1 MWSLSDMMAQ
11 WLECEI
17 TDRKVRGSNPT
28 SASRISLYR
37 LGQPGSIPALM
48 LPSGGMAVRRRSNA
62 TAERSF
68 PLTCKR
74 EGHISMLELGYC
86 APEVTDFHPTC
97 CFCPALSGQQE
108 VGCAPLHLTSA
119 VPMYLPLVQPTIP
132 TFQPTVPS
140 GPLPVQHRTV
150 VTNVTLPT
158 ISPSTT
164 TTSKSTS
171 SEVTLKVITAPP
183 QMAGPTELA
192 ERAKEAATAAAK
204 SRAAVDEDDDDVT
217 RALLA
222 AAAGVTYTRV
232 QGADG
237 REKVRASITKP
248 PLTPVMQ
255 QTNSTTP
262 KPTAAAA
269 AVVAAVAPLPNAT
282 KVVQTMIAPTVPP
295 PVYRPPLSTNS
306 SAPAQTGKK
315 KRFIRVAAGMT
326 WEDPTLAEWDPNDF
340 RIFCGDLGNEVS
352 DDTLTRAFNRYASFQ
367 KAKVVRDKRTG
378 KSRGYGFVSFS
389 DPADFTRAMREMNG
403 KYVGNRP
410 IKLKRSDWR
419 TRQLET
425 YRKKEKEKKKCSTI
439 HILTTEIHALV
450 DPPLRSVATCFS
462 LANRPIAYNW
472 AQRWANGCFINVF
485 SVVQRVL
492 PLKTVSST
500 RSCVDWNVFPM
511 PNHRLPNRVL
521 FSMPNSEWRNQRGGI
536 RVRRTLGNV

>member
-1 MWSLSDMMAQ
+1 MTGTDNKLRQMEEEMNRFEAEIAHQTVAPLSAP
-11 WLECEI
+11 L
-17 TDRKVRGSNPT
+17 TTPT
-28 SASRISLYR
+28 
-37 LGQPGSIPALM
+37 IPAP
-48 LPSGGMAVRRRSNA
+48 LPAAPATLPAVPTALSA
-62 TAERSF
+62 TPA
-68 PLTCKR
+68 PLT
-74 EGHISMLELGYC
+74 GGFTF
-86 APEVTDFHPTC
+86 PGPTA
-97 CFCPALSGQQE
+97 FIPHQLQVPQQLA
-108 VGCAPLHLTSA
+108 APLHMTSG

-204 SRAAVDEDDDDVT
+204 SRTAVDEDDDDVT

-262 KPTAAAA
+262 KPPAAAA
-269 AVVAAVAPLPNAT
+269 AVVAAVAPLTNAT
-282 KVVQTMIAPTVPP
+282 KVVPTMVAPTVPP
-295 PVYRPPLSTNS
+295 PVYRPPPSTN

-326 WEDPTLAEWDPNDF
+326 WEDPTLAEWDPSKLAFFQIKAF
-340 RIFCGDLGNEVS
+340 RV
-352 DDTLTRAFNRYASFQ
+352 T
-367 KAKVVRDKRTG
+367 
-378 KSRGYGFVSFS
+378 
-389 DPADFTRAMREMNG
+389 M
-403 KYVGNRP
+403 
-410 IKLKRSDWR
+410 
-419 TRQLET
+419 
-425 YRKKEKEKKKCSTI
+425 
-439 HILTTEIHALV
+439 
-450 DPPLRSVATCFS
+450 
-462 LANRPIAYNW
+462 
-472 AQRWANGCFINVF
+472 
-485 SVVQRVL
+485 VL
-492 PLKTVSST
+492 PQVST
-500 RSCVDWNVFPM
+500 GQ
-511 PNHRLPNRVL
+511 L
-521 FSMPNSEWRNQRGGI
+521 FRQI
-536 RVRRTLGNV
+536 

>member
-1 MWSLSDMMAQ
+1 MAKLSMQAI
-11 WLECEI
+11 ERFEAEI
-17 TDRKVRGSNPT
+17 AHQTVAPLPSPLTTLPT
-28 SASRISLYR
+28 
-37 LGQPGSIPALM
+37 IPAP
-48 LPSGGMAVRRRSNA
+48 LPAAPATLPAVPTALSA
-62 TAERSF
+62 TPA
-68 PLTCKR
+68 PLT
-74 EGHISMLELGYC
+74 GGFTFP
-86 APEVTDFHPTC
+86 APTAFIPHQLQVP
-97 CFCPALSGQQE
+97 QQLT
-108 VGCAPLHLTSA
+108 APLHLTSA

-462 LANRPIAYNW
+462 LANRPIAV
-472 AQRWANGCFINVF
+472 GEDM
-485 SVVQRVL
+485 
-492 PLKTVSST
+492 ST
-500 RSCVDWNVFPM
+500 
-511 PNHRLPNRVL
+511 
-521 FSMPNSEWRNQRGGI
+521 I
-536 RVRRTLGNV
+536 